1 MPTAARPKDALEAV
15 FASAGKKGLNV
26 GPLNS
31 VISDQLWLPTGNIA
45 IDNAFGGG
53 IPMGRQ
59 LEFFGPTHCGKT
71 TLVLQSCV
79 ALQKIILAGGDKSLG
94 IKEDDVILYVDYEGT
109 VDLRYAVALGFDPE
123 HPSFRITQPDTL
135 EEGADLIQKAVA
147 TGRVRLVVVDSV
159 AAMVPSAQAEAE
171 SVGKM
176 QVALAAR
183 LLKTFGQNL
192 NPLLRNNNC
201 TVLWINHES
210 EVIGGFT
217 RPGMSAPTTTPG
229 GKALKYFATIRGQF
243 RPIKHYKGSWTDPL
257 TGEVKEI
264 RAQSDIRLS
273 IVKNKVGNAYRDAV
287 LRVRFGRGFDPFWTA
302 MQILL
307 AEGKVVYG
315 DGKFYFHNLADQGGA
330 PDWMERMKSGT
341 FRPYVSKG
349 IDDRAI
355 FKAADRHPEWRQLI
369 IDIGNEIGI
378 KNIALSDQKEIFAD
392 DDESDEAFEEEIAE
406 INSLEELIDAPHAGK
421 RIDF

>member
-1 MPTAARPKDALEAV
+1 MTPARPKDALELV
-15 FASAGKKGLNV
+15 FAASAKKGLLV
-26 GPLNS
+26 GSLNS
-31 VISDQLWLPTGNIA
+31 VIEDQKWLPTGNIA

-71 TLVLQSCV
+71 TLVLQACV
-79 ALQKIILAGGDKSLG
+79 ALQKIIKAGGDKSLG
-94 IKEDDVILYVDYEGT
+94 IKADDVILYVDYEGT
-109 VDLRYAVALGFDPE
+109 VDLKYAVALGFDPE
-123 HPSFRITQPDTL
+123 HESFRITQPDTL
-135 EEGADLIQKAVA
+135 EEGADLIQNAVD

-243 RPIKHYKGSWTDPL
+243 RPIKHYKGEWTDPL
-257 TGEVKEI
+257 TGEVKEV
-264 RAQSDIRLS
+264 REQSDIRLT
-273 IVKNKVGNAYRDAV
+273 ITKNKVGPAYRDAV
-287 LRVRFGRGFDPFWTA
+287 LRVRFGRGFDPFWTS
-302 MQILL
+302 MQILIS
-307 AEGKVVYG
+307 AKKVVYG
-315 DGKFYFHNLADQGGA
+315 DGKFFFHNLEAEGGA
-330 PDWMERMKSGT
+330 PEWMERMKSGT
-341 FRPYVSKG
+341 FRPFVAKG
-349 IDDRAI
+349 TDDRKI
-355 FKAADRHPEWRQLI
+355 FKAADRHPEWRQFI
-369 IDIGNEIGI
+369 IDKGIEIGI
-378 KNIALSDQKEIFAD
+378 ENILSADLPVVDD
-392 DDESDEAFEEEIAE
+392 DDESDEAFEEEITE
-406 INSLEELIDAPHAGK
+406 LDDLINSGAVGGSRVEI
-421 RIDF
+421 